1 MEAIRT
7 LTAAEKYGKEKGLLE
22 KNFLLVVIGQII
34 SLFGNAILRFAIPLY
49 ILDQSNSASLFAL
62 VSAVSFIPMI
72 IMSPIGG
79 LIADR
84 VNKQRIMVVLDFITA
99 ALVTGFVLLNGRVAM
114 VPLVVV
120 MMMAL
125 YGIQGAYTPAVQAS
139 IPVLVKADKIVPANA
154 VINLVNSFSS
164 LIGPIIGGML
174 YGIYGITPIVAVSC
188 ICFLFSAV
196 MEMFIRIPHEK
207 KAAEGNV
214 LAIAKDDMK
223 ESINFIVREKPILF
237 KAVFMVFLFNM
248 VLTSLVVIGV
258 PVIITQTL
266 KMDSNLYGISQGA
279 MAVGGI
285 IGGLLA
291 GILGK
296 KLDIRKSYLILCACA
311 LCLVPMAVS
320 LYAGAAPFVS
330 YIIITVGCFLAMICA
345 TLFSVQMLSFIQMQ
359 TPVHMVGKIIS
370 CLIATS
376 MCAQPVGQT
385 IYGILFE
392 HVIAVQWM
400 IVLGA
405 ALMSCMIG
413 LFSKT
418 AFSRLD
424 NHADVNI

>member
-1 MEAIRT
+1 MEAIKT
-7 LTAAEKYGKEKGLLE
+7 ITAAEQCHRGEGLMGR
-22 KNFLLVVIGQII
+22 NFLLVVIGQII

-62 VSAVSFIPMI
+62 VSAASFIPMI

-84 VNKQRIMVVLDFITA
+84 VNKQRIMVVLDFITS
-99 ALVTGFVLLNGRVAM
+99 ALVLGFILLSGRVAM

-139 IPVLVKADKIVPANA
+139 IPVLVKADQIVPANA

-174 YGIYGITPIVAVSC
+174 YGIYGITPIVVVSC
-188 ICFLFSAV
+188 ICFLFSAI
-196 MEMFIRIPHEK
+196 MELFIRIPHEK
-207 KAAEGNV
+207 KAAEGKM
-214 LAIAKDDMK
+214 LAIVKTDMQ
-223 ESINFIVREKPILF
+223 ESLGFIIKEKPILC
-237 KAVFMVFLFNM
+237 KTVFMVFLFNM
-248 VLTSLVVIGV
+248 VFTSLVVIGI

-320 LYAGAAPFVS
+320 LYAGAPPMIS
-330 YIIITVGCFLAMICA
+330 YLVITIGCFLAMICA
-345 TLFSVQMLSFIQMQ
+345 TLFSVQMLSFVQMQ

-385 IYGILFE
+385 VYGFLFE
-392 HVIAVQWM
+392 HVVAGQWM

-405 ALMSCMIG
+405 ALMSCVIA
-413 LFSKT
+413 LFSKNT
-418 AFSRLD
+418 FSRLD
-424 NHADVNI
+424 V

>member
-1 MEAIRT
+1 MEVIKS
-7 LTAAEKYGKEKGLLE
+7 LPDAEQPGKENGLLE
-22 KNFLLVVIGQII
+22 RNFLLIVIGQII

-49 ILDQSNSASLFAL
+49 ILDQSNSASLFAF

-84 VNKQRIMVVLDFITA
+84 VNKQRIMVVLDFITS
-99 ALVTGFVLLNGRVAM
+99 ALALGFILLNGRVAI

-139 IPVLVKADKIVPANA
+139 IPILVNADKIIPANA
-154 VINLVNSFSS
+154 VINLVSSFAA

-174 YGIYGITPIVAVSC
+174 YAVYSITPIVVVSC

-196 MEMFIRIPHEK
+196 MEMFIYIPHEK
-207 KAAEGNV
+207 KAAEGKV
-214 LAIAKDDMK
+214 LAIVKGDMK
-223 ESINFIVREKPILF
+223 ESLIFVTKEKPILC

-248 VLTSLVVIGV
+248 VFTSLVVIGV

-266 KMDSNLYGISQGA
+266 AMDSNLYGISQGG

-296 KLDIRKSYLILCACA
+296 KLDIRRSYLILCVCA

-320 LYAGAAPFVS
+320 LYAGAAPMVS
-330 YIIITVGCFLAMICA
+330 YLVITVGCFLAMICA
-345 TLFSVQMLSFIQMQ
+345 TIFSVQMLAFVQMQ

-385 IYGILFE
+385 VYGLLFE
-392 HVIAVQWM
+392 HIIAGQWL

-405 ALMSCMIG
+405 ALMSCVIA

-418 AFSRLD
+418 TFSRL
-424 NHADVNI
+424 AI

>member
-1 MEAIRT
+1 MEAIKT
-7 LTAAEKYGKEKGLLE
+7 LTATEQYGKERGLLE

-84 VNKQRIMVVLDFITA
+84 VNKQRIMVVLDFITS
-99 ALVTGFVLLNGRVAM
+99 ALVLGFILLNGRVAV

-139 IPVLVKADKIVPANA
+139 IPVLVNGDKIVPANA

-164 LIGPIIGGML
+164 LIGPIVGGML
-174 YGIYGITPIVAVSC
+174 YGIYGITPIVVVSC

-196 MEMFIRIPHEK
+196 MELFIRIPHEK
-207 KAAEGNV
+207 KAVEGKM
-214 LAIAKDDMK
+214 LAIVKGDMK
-223 ESINFIVREKPILF
+223 ESLDFIIKEKPILC

-248 VLTSLVVIGV
+248 VFTSLIVIGI

-266 KMDSNLYGISQGA
+266 NMDSSLYGISQGA

-320 LYAGAAPFVS
+320 LYAGAAPIVS
-330 YIIITVGCFLAMICA
+330 YVIITAGCFLAMICA
-345 TLFSVQMLSFIQMQ
+345 TLFSVQMLAFVQIQ

-370 CLIATS
+370 CLVATS
-376 MCAQPVGQT
+376 MCAQPAGQT
-385 IYGILFE
+385 VYGFLFE
-392 HVIAVQWM
+392 HAVGSQWLV
-400 IVLGA
+400 VLGA
-405 ALMSCMIG
+405 ALMSCAVA

-418 AFSRLD
+418 TFSHLE
-424 NHADVNI
+424 A